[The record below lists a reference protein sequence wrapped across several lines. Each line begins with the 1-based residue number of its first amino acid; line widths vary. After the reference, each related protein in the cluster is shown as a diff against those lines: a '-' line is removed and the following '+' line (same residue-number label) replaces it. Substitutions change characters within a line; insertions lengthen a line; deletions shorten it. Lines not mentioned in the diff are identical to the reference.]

1 MAAPSLGITQVDRP
15 AGLAATATLLAMA
28 ATWGSA
34 LTIVKDVTER
44 LPILDFMAVRCLIAG
59 AVLLAVAPRAVGRL
73 SSASRWRAVGLGLVW
88 GGAQLLQVA
97 GLSHTGASVSG
108 FISGLFVVA
117 TPLLARLL
125 LRQRLAPRMR
135 LAVALA
141 TVGLAVVG
149 LKGFSLGLGELLT
162 AIAAVLYGLHI
173 LGLSAWARPGEVL
186 GMSTLQMLV
195 AGFLYFAAAG
205 PTRITAPGTTT
216 DWLLL
221 LYLAI
226 GIAAGGLLA
235 QTWAQA
241 RLSPTRAALVLSTE
255 PVFAAGFA
263 IAFGG
268 EPLTV
273 RLVVGGSLLMGAVL
287 VTELR
292 TAKAIQAE
300 EEIIDLCPSPPGRQV
315 GA

>member
-1 MAAPSLGITQVDRP
+1 MPAPSLGSTQVERP
-15 AGLAATATLLAMA
+15 VGVVATIVLLGMA
-28 ATWGSA
+28 AMWGSA
-34 LTIVKDVTER
+34 LTLVKDLTES
-44 LPILDFMAVRCLIAG
+44 LPILDFMAVRYGIAG
-59 AVLLAVAPRAVGRL
+59 AVLLAIAPRAVARL
-73 SSASRWRAVGLGLVW
+73 STASRWRAVGLGLVW

-97 GLSHTGASVSG
+97 GLGHTGASVSG
-108 FISGLFVVA
+108 FIAGLFVVA
-117 TPLLARLL
+117 TPLLAWLL

-135 LAVALA
+135 LAVTLA

-149 LKGFSLGLGELLT
+149 LRGTSLGLGELLT
-162 AIAAVLYGLHI
+162 TIAAVLYGLHI
-173 LGLSAWARPGEVL
+173 LGLSVWARPGEVL
-186 GMSTLQMLV
+186 GMSTLQMFV

-216 DWLLL
+216 DWLVL

-226 GIAAGGLLA
+226 GVAAGGLLA

-263 IAFGG
+263 IAFGE
-268 EPLTV
+268 EPLTA

-292 TAKAIQAE
+292 TAKAIHVE
-300 EEIIDLCPSPPGRQV
+300 EEVIDLCPSPRGRQM